1 MLRDSLQ
8 PAYRQQ
14 HSTETAFLR
23 VSHDIMEAL
32 DNQSSAVMV
41 LLDLSAAFD
50 VIDHTI
56 LFQRL
61 ETTYGIH
68 GKSLAWIKSYLTN
81 RHQRVVIG
89 SDTSDPCH
97 LQFGVPQGSV
107 LGPKLYCLFSKPIG
121 DICRHHGFK
130 YHCYADDT
138 QVYMII
144 KTHENWNDYFLRLEK
159 CLQDISNWMSNN
171 LLKLNQDKTELIIF
185 TTKFQSKNVPV
196 LQLKVGESVINSVK
210 SVRNLGIHFDSFLTM
225 EKQVSYI
232 IKTCN
237 YHLRNIG
244 RIRGFISTDAC
255 KTLVNSLV
263 TSRLDY
269 GNSLLFNIN
278 KGSMD
283 KLQKIQ
289 NTAARLVTKKEN
301 EIISPLFLL
310 TYIGFLLNSVRN
322 IKFLFLPI

>member
-1 MLRDSLQ
+1 
-8 PAYRQQ
+8 
-14 HSTETAFLR
+14 
-23 VSHDIMEAL
+23 
-32 DNQSSAVMV
+32 
-41 LLDLSAAFD
+41 
-50 VIDHTI
+50 
-56 LFQRL
+56 
-61 ETTYGIH
+61 
-68 GKSLAWIKSYLTN
+68 
-81 RHQRVVIG
+81 
-89 SDTSDPCH
+89 
-97 LQFGVPQGSV
+97 
-107 LGPKLYCLFSKPIG
+107 
-121 DICRHHGFK
+121 
-130 YHCYADDT
+130 
-138 QVYMII
+138 MII

-159 CLQDISNWMSNN
+159 CSQDISNWMSNN

-185 TTKFQSKNVPV
+185 TTKFQSRNVPV
-196 LQLKVGESVINSVK
+196 LQLKVGESVINSVN

-269 GNSLLFNIN
+269 GNSLLFNVN

-289 NTAARLVTKKEN
+289 NTTARLVTKTRKRDHITPILADLHWLPVEFRPKYK
-301 EIISPLFLL
+301 ILVFTYL
-310 TYIGFLLNSVRN
+310 TIHGFAPEYLQELVTIRKINRTLRSDGSLSLILPRVRTGTYGERQFSFAAPYLWNSLPVR
-322 IKFLFLPI
+322 IRQAKSVQCFKKQLKTYFYKLAFD